1 VLRALGVVSLSALTC
16 QKRPL
21 MGGGQRAIIPRFD
34 AEWRTAAGSKG
45 LPARVV
51 LKRPPLRLDS
61 ADAGGA
67 GGAKGEW
74 DVVAGKWLSGN
85 ERSGRAWRGLRALA
99 ACARSLLCL
108 VVQSAPPLSPSSHL
122 HHSSWP
128 FPLLGSLQ
136 QDRSPLSQGALETN
150 MSRAPSIHTSAMLVG
165 RARNRPLHE
174 WLQEQIG
181 CEQLMWQT
189 VMSCALAFNHVRP
202 ERILPLL
209 HVASGV
215 AGASSVNWR
224 HAARRAAGVQ
234 RERKGAEKER
244 HGWTV
249 VSSSCHGQVG
259 PQQGPGVDPLPAPHA
274 ENAQRASEQD
284 PQEPVMVWELNLR
297 EGRSKSSL
305 AARGIFSVCQNMFC
319 ISLLCVNT

>member
-1 VLRALGVVSLSALTC
+1 MLRALGVVSLSALTC

-99 ACARSLLCL
+99 ACARSFLCL
-108 VVQSAPPLSPSSHL
+108 VVQSAPTLSGSSL
-122 HHSSWP
+122 LLHSSWP
-128 FPLLGSLQ
+128 
-136 QDRSPLSQGALETN
+136 SPLC
-150 MSRAPSIHTSAMLVG
+150 
-165 RARNRPLHE
+165 ARNRPLHE
-174 WLQEQIG
+174 WMQELTG

-202 ERILPLL
+202 ERILPRLL
-209 HVASGV
+209 HVASGI

-284 PQEPVMVWELNLR
+284 PQEPVVVWELNLR

-319 ISLLCVNT
+319 ISLLSVNT